1 MHGVVFAQDWNI
13 DLDVAKRKAVASNKT
28 ILLVFTGSD
37 WCMPCMYMEK
47 EIWPSEEFKAA
58 ADKNWVLLR
67 ADFLQKKGIP
77 EPVNVNDIKM
87 ILAER
92 YNRDGFFPY
101 FVMLDKNGRVIK
113 KNGYENLETPQEYV
127 SLFKEMS
134 K

>member
-1 MHGVVFAQDWNI
+1 MHGVVFAQDWNT
-13 DLDVAKRKAVASNKT
+13 DLDVAKRKAAASNKT

-37 WCMPCMYMEK
+37 WCTPCMYMEK
-47 EIWPSEEFKAA
+47 KIWPSEEFKAA
-58 ADKNWVLLR
+58 ADKSWVLLR

-77 EPVNVNDIKM
+77 EPVNVNDMKM

-113 KNGYENLETPQEYV
+113 KNGYENLETPAEYV
-127 SLFKEMS
+127 SLFREMS